1 MGFQSYFS
9 EAEGNGDDLGAPR
22 GRSATIST
30 SSQSV
35 LFHNSDSGRRN
46 LIRAT
51 PGAPMSPDRGRS
63 VDQTAGTFYREGTP
77 PPPPTTRDTN
87 VDVSS
92 TTNILNKAGEFYD
105 YQYDHVA
112 PAAPIPAKATICGVS
127 SRLFWLTMA
136 AIGLF
141 VAIGVGV
148 GVGVGLGARHKAV
161 VQPSPTTSSAPGS
174 HTSTST
180 SSKTASPT
188 ESLPPSLLG
197 CPQAN
202 NTRYAVPGLDK
213 TFLLNCGIDYTGAG
227 QAVEVGNL
235 YTADMEDCM
244 ANCATFPGCTGAGWG
259 IIPGDA
265 GSEHRCW
272 LKGDLGKKP
281 IPKPGWYF
289 AILQ

>member
-9 EAEGNGDDLGAPR
+9 EAEGNGEDLGAPR

-127 SRLFWLTMA
+127 SRLFWLIMA

-161 VQPSPTTSSAPGS
+161 VQP
-174 HTSTST
+174 
-180 SSKTASPT
+180 
-188 ESLPPSLLG
+188 
-197 CPQAN
+197 
-202 NTRYAVPGLDK
+202 RYAMM
-213 TFLLNCGIDYTGAG
+213 TRWAFYLLMSTQSSLSQCVY
-227 QAVEVGNL
+227 
-235 YTADMEDCM
+235 
-244 ANCATFPGCTGAGWG
+244 
-259 IIPGDA
+259 
-265 GSEHRCW
+265 
-272 LKGDLGKKP
+272 
-281 IPKPGWYF
+281 
-289 AILQ
+289 

>member
-1 MGFQSYFS
+1 MGFPSRYES
-9 EAEGNGDDLGAPR
+9 EGNGDDFSGAQR

-63 VDQTAGTFYREGTP
+63 VDQSAGTFYREGTP

-112 PAAPIPAKATICGVS
+112 PPAPIPAKGTICGVTT
-127 SRLFWLTMA
+127 RLFWLIMA

-141 VAIGVGV
+141 VAIAVGV
-148 GVGVGLGARHKAV
+148 GVGVGLSTKHKAA
-161 VQPSPTTSSAPGS
+161 VQPRYVRI
-174 HTSTST
+174 
-180 SSKTASPT
+180 
-188 ESLPPSLLG
+188 
-197 CPQAN
+197 
-202 NTRYAVPGLDK
+202 TRWA
-213 TFLLNCGIDYTGAG
+213 F
-227 QAVEVGNL
+227 
-235 YTADMEDCM
+235 
-244 ANCATFPGCTGAGWG
+244 
-259 IIPGDA
+259 
-265 GSEHRCW
+265 
-272 LKGDLGKKP
+272 
-281 IPKPGWYF
+281 
-289 AILQ
+289 

>member
-1 MGFQSYFS
+1 MGIQLHRS
-9 EAEGNGDDLGAPR
+9 EAERNGGDFSGAQR

-35 LFHNSDSGRRN
+35 LYHNSDSGRRN

-51 PGAPMSPDRGRS
+51 PDGAPMSPDRGRS
-63 VDQTAGTFYREGTP
+63 IDQNARTFYREGTP

-92 TTNILNKAGEFYD
+92 TTNILHKAGEFYD
-105 YQYDHVA
+105 YQYDRVA
-112 PAAPIPAKATICGVS
+112 PPAPIPQATICGVTT
-127 SRLFWLTMA
+127 RLFWLIMA
-136 AIGLF
+136 AVGLF

-148 GVGVGLGARHKAV
+148 GVGVGLGTRHKAA
-161 VQPSPTTSSAPGS
+161 VQPSPTTSSA

-180 SSKTASPT
+180 SSSKTASAT
-188 ESLPPSLLG
+188 ESLPSNLLG

-202 NTRYAVPGLDK
+202 NTRYAVPGSEK
-213 TFLLNCGIDYTGAG
+213 TFLLICGIDYSGAG
-227 QAVEVGNL
+227 QAVELGNL
-235 YTADMEDCM
+235 YTIDMEDCM
-244 ANCATFPGCTGAGWG
+244 ANCATFPGCTACGWG

-272 LKGDLGKKP
+272 LKGDLGKTHL
-281 IPKPGWYF
+281 PKPGWYF